1 MGNIAGHIREQ
12 TAAQPGKK
20 AILIRKGENDFASM
34 TFAEL
39 EQRSNQLAWGLSNAG
54 LRPGMKAIFIAK
66 PSLDLY
72 SLYFA
77 AMKLGAVPII
87 LPKWRGWS
95 YALTCVM
102 QSAPAAFF
110 GTPSTFFSKVF
121 FGRAFGTV
129 DVNIM
134 IGRFQLFGGIP
145 VGKLKCKQE
154 EYPIHDFGEN
164 ETEAILFTAGST
176 GEPRSVALT
185 SKMMEQRLNAMQE
198 LFPKQSTNADL
209 SCILPCTLMEL
220 CLGRTVI
227 VEDEDIQGIMDAT
240 ISKQPEYAFAYT
252 NLWYKIVD
260 FCKQQNRRLL
270 GLKNAVILGPPAI
283 STTSAALASYAL
295 DGEASAMQAYS
306 LAESGFVSAINGQD
320 MLALCRQ
327 KENMGKGLPIA
338 TGAANAKLKIVD
350 TQKGI
355 GEIFTDTA
363 TGDLGLM
370 DKDGT
375 IWYCG
380 RKASTVET
388 ASGETLYSSCCE
400 EIANAFPGVR
410 RSLLV
415 GVGDKP
421 SQIPVLIVE
430 PEPSEYEKLA
440 DNKEGLLRHIAAFP
454 QTASIRFLLF
464 KHEITEDIRQDTQWA
479 AARI

>member
-1 MGNIAGHIREQ
+1 
-12 TAAQPGKK
+12 
-20 AILIRKGENDFASM
+20 
-34 TFAEL
+34 
-39 EQRSNQLAWGLSNAG
+39 
-54 LRPGMKAIFIAK
+54 IAK

-77 AMKLGAVPII
+77 AMKLGAVPIV
-87 LPKWRGWS
+87 LPQWRGWS

-102 QSAPAAFF
+102 QSAPTAFI

-145 VGKLKCKQE
+145 VRKLKCKQE
-154 EYPIHDFGEN
+154 EYPIYDFGEN
-164 ETEAILFTAGST
+164 DTEVLLFTAGST
-176 GEPRSVALT
+176 GDPKGVALT
-185 SKMMEQRLNAMQE
+185 SKMMEQRLKTMEE

-227 VEDEDIQGIMDAT
+227 AEDEDMQSILDTT
-240 ISKQPEYAFAYT
+240 ISTQAEYAFAYT
-252 NLWYKIVD
+252 NTWYKLVD
-260 FCKQQNRRLL
+260 CCRQQNRRLL
-270 GLKNAVILGPPAI
+270 GLKKAVILGPPAI
-283 STTSAALASYAL
+283 STLCRALASYAL
-295 DGEASAMQAYS
+295 ASEASAMQAYS
-306 LAESGFVSAINGQD
+306 LAESGFVSAINGED
-320 MLALCRQ
+320 MLELCRQ

-338 TGAANAKLKIVD
+338 TGTANAKLKIVD
-350 TQKGI
+350 AQNGI

-363 TGDLGLM
+363 TGDLGCM
-370 DKDGT
+370 DENGT

-380 RKASTVET
+380 RKASTLET
-388 ASGETLYSSCCE
+388 AAGETLYPACCE

-421 SQIPVLIVE
+421 NQIPVLIVE

-440 DNKEGLLRHIAAFP
+440 DNKESLLRHIAAFP
-454 QTASIRFLLF
+454 QTAGIRFLLF
-464 KHEITEDIRQDTQWA
+464 KHEITEDIRQNTQWA